1 MENFPIIIV
10 ELRIIRAR
18 LCLAG
23 NWSSSPLGIKIY
35 GQIMEKPLLT
45 PPFFL
50 FEDVSLDIFQGLS
63 ELEKKIE
70 PQDLMDD
77 VYRAF
82 DSVGNILNFR
92 IVEKEQKGF
101 WVSTKI
107 KTVVFDSADM
117 SSDDLFLKCL
127 QSSYKAYF
135 ETEPAGLDKRQ
146 LMKTLIQKCG
156 FSC

>member
-1 MENFPIIIV
+1 
-10 ELRIIRAR
+10 
-18 LCLAG
+18 
-23 NWSSSPLGIKIY
+23 
-35 GQIMEKPLLT
+35 MEKPLLT
-45 PPFFL
+45 PFFL

-117 SSDDLFLKCL
+117 PSDDLFLKCL
-127 QSSYKAYF
+127 QSSYKAYS

>member
-1 MENFPIIIV
+1 
-10 ELRIIRAR
+10 
-18 LCLAG
+18 
-23 NWSSSPLGIKIY
+23 
-35 GQIMEKPLLT
+35 MEKPLLT

-117 SSDDLFLKCL
+117 SSDDLFMKCL

>member
-1 MENFPIIIV
+1 MVVIALGNQN
-10 ELRIIRAR
+10 LRTDHGKTAS
-18 LCLAG
+18 
-23 NWSSSPLGIKIY
+23 NSS
-35 GQIMEKPLLT
+35 
-45 PPFFL
+45 FFL

-117 SSDDLFLKCL
+117 PSDDLF
-127 QSSYKAYF
+127 
-135 ETEPAGLDKRQ
+135 
-146 LMKTLIQKCG
+146 
-156 FSC
+156 

>member
-1 MENFPIIIV
+1 
-10 ELRIIRAR
+10 
-18 LCLAG
+18 
-23 NWSSSPLGIKIY
+23 
-35 GQIMEKPLLT
+35 MEKPLLT

-70 PQDLMDD
+70 PQDLMDN

-117 SSDDLFLKCL
+117 PSDDLFLKCL
-127 QSSYKAYF
+127 QSSYKAYS

>member
-1 MENFPIIIV
+1 
-10 ELRIIRAR
+10 
-18 LCLAG
+18 
-23 NWSSSPLGIKIY
+23 
-35 GQIMEKPLLT
+35 MEKPLLT

-70 PQDLMDD
+70 QQDLMDD
-77 VYRAF
+77 VYPCVLSPVSTPKIEQQDLMDDVYPAF

-127 QSSYKAYF
+127 QSSYQAYF

-146 LMKTLIQKCG
+146 LMETLIQKCR

>member
-1 MENFPIIIV
+1 
-10 ELRIIRAR
+10 
-18 LCLAG
+18 
-23 NWSSSPLGIKIY
+23 
-35 GQIMEKPLLT
+35 MEKPLLT
-45 PPFFL
+45 PLFFL

-63 ELEKKIE
+63 ELEKKIEPQDLMDDVYCFVILSQKIKKIE

-92 IVEKEQKGF
+92 IVEKEQKRF

-127 QSSYKAYF
+127 QSSYQAYF

-146 LMKTLIQKCG
+146 LMETLIQKCG
-156 FSC
+156 FSR

>member
-1 MENFPIIIV
+1 M
-10 ELRIIRAR
+10 
-18 LCLAG
+18 
-23 NWSSSPLGIKIY
+23 
-35 GQIMEKPLLT
+35 
-45 PPFFL
+45 
-50 FEDVSLDIFQGLS
+50 SLDIFQGLS

-117 SSDDLFLKCL
+117 PSDDLFLKCL
-127 QSSYKAYF
+127 QSSYKAYS

>member
-1 MENFPIIIV
+1 
-10 ELRIIRAR
+10 
-18 LCLAG
+18 
-23 NWSSSPLGIKIY
+23 
-35 GQIMEKPLLT
+35 MEKPLLT

-77 VYRAF
+77 VYMKRLQKLLKLKIEPQDLMDDVYRAF

-92 IVEKEQKGF
+92 IVGKEQKGF

-107 KTVVFDSADM
+107 KTVLFDSADM

-127 QSSYKAYF
+127 QSSYQAYF

-146 LMKTLIQKCG
+146 LMETLIQKCG